1 MNLTYLYMKYL
12 FLFFCL
18 GLGIS
23 AAAQQKPNENSGHS
37 HNDYNQNFP
46 FFLAYHAGMGSVE
59 ADVFFRDGKLLVAH
73 NEQDT
78 DPEKDLNKLYLSP
91 IAKAFA
97 KNKGHIYADSSKK
110 MQLVIDIK
118 ENHQVVLA
126 ELIRQLKPYLSV
138 FDPSVNKNAVRI
150 VISGDM
156 PAPEKFKDYPAYI
169 SFDGRPGKVYS
180 EEQLARIG
188 MISDNLAGYTV
199 WNGKGTP
206 TPADFEKLK
215 ALVDQAHALRK
226 PFRFWGTKDNPNT
239 WKELEH
245 LRADW
250 IGTDHPVKLQE
261 FYSTRDK
268 LEYVNP
274 KPYQP
279 YQPSYKNDGGTG
291 KVKNV
296 ILLIGDGMGL
306 AQIQAGL
313 STNFGLSNLMNLKYI
328 GLSRTEAVNSD
339 FTDSAAGA
347 TAMASGQKT
356 INRYIGVDTNGKA
369 LIALPDTLAGYG
381 IKTGVISSGDI
392 TDATPAAFYAHQ
404 NERSLS
410 QEIAADLANSHVDI
424 LVGSRRKSFTEN
436 KDVSLMDR
444 LTKKGYQYSESLEQ
458 FSAAKSGRQLVLLD
472 DSVTRRKLDGRGEML
487 KISLLKTIELLD
499 VNKAGFFIM
508 AEGAQIDHGGHAND
522 LPFAVTEQHDF
533 DRLVGEAVK
542 FADQDGETLVIVT
555 ADHETGGLSLLD
567 ASYKKG
573 MVRGNFS
580 TDDHTNIM
588 VPVFA
593 YGPGAANFIGTYPN
607 NALYLKILRAFGLKK
622 K

>member
-1 MNLTYLYMKYL
+1 MKST
-12 FLFFCL
+12 FLLLCL
-18 GLGIS
+18 AFGLS
-23 AAAQQKPNENSGHS
+23 TVAQVKPSENSGHS

-46 FFLAYHAGMGSVE
+46 FLMAYYAGMGSVE
-59 ADVFFRDGKLLVAH
+59 ADVFLRNGKLLVAH
-73 NEQDT
+73 NAEDT
-78 DPEKDLNKLYLSP
+78 DPEKNLTQLYLAP
-91 IAKAFA
+91 IAKVFTQ
-97 KNKGHIYADSSKK
+97 NKGHVYADTNKK

-118 ENHQVVLA
+118 ENHQDVLV
-126 ELIRQLKPYLSV
+126 ELIRELKPYLSV

-156 PAPEKFKDYPAYI
+156 PATENFKNYPDYI
-169 SFDGRPGKVYS
+169 SFDGRPGKEYNTAELS
-180 EEQLARIG
+180 RIG
-188 MISDNLAGYTV
+188 MISDDLAGYTV

-206 TPADFEKLK
+206 TPSDFEKLK
-215 ALVDQAHALRK
+215 SLVDKAHALKK

-245 LRADW
+245 LGADW
-250 IGTDHPVKLQE
+250 IGTDHPAKLQE
-261 FYSTRDK
+261 FYSTRDH

-279 YQPSYKNDGGTG
+279 YQPNYKNDGSNG

-313 STNFGLSNLMNLKYI
+313 SANFGLSNLMNLRYI

-356 INRYIGVDTNGKA
+356 NNRYIGVDARGKA
-369 LIALPDTLAGYG
+369 LTALPDTLAGYG

-424 LVGSRRKSFTEN
+424 LVGSKRKSFTEN
-436 KDVSLMDR
+436 KDAGLMER
-444 LTKKGYQYSESLEQ
+444 LSKKGYQYSENLTK

-487 KISLLKTIELLD
+487 KISLLKTIELLSA
-499 VNKAGFFIM
+499 NKAGFFIM

-588 VPVFA
+588 VPVFT
-593 YGPGAANFIGTYPN
+593 YGPGASNFIGTYPN
-607 NALYLKILRAFGLKK
+607 TALYLKIIKAFGLKK
-622 K
+622 